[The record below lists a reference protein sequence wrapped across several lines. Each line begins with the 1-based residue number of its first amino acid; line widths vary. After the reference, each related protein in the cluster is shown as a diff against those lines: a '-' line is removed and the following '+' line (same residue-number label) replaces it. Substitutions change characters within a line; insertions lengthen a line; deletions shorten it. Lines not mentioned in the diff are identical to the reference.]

1 MEGVKLEYKHIKRIE
16 DSEHFGT
23 YLQVDLFNIKTCTFN
38 CIHCRGGPTKNQIPQ
53 RVYIYP
59 VNKILKE
66 INDNIEKFGKV
77 DYIKY
82 SHRGDP
88 TLYVLFGKLNRE
100 IRAAHPDVKI
110 ATCTN
115 CSMVERKD
123 ISDELKQV
131 DLVIASLDSVIN
143 EEFQR
148 INQPLEQINLEVL
161 LQNLQR
167 FREDFSGQFWLNT
180 ILLRDYNDSDQSISA
195 MKNYLQK
202 LLPDNYLITFETTDS
217 SEIFPQELK
226 VKLVEAFVDTPYDV
240 QIGAD
245 RP

>member
-1 MEGVKLEYKHIKRIE
+1 MEYKHIKRIE

-23 YLQVDLFNIKTCTFN
+23 YLQIDLFKIKTCTFN
-38 CIHCRGGPTKNQIPQ
+38 CIHCRAGPTKNQIPQ
-53 RVYIYP
+53 RVFIYP

-66 INDNIEKFGKV
+66 VNDNIERFGKV

-100 IRAAHPDVKI
+100 LRAAHPDIKI

-115 CSMVERKD
+115 CSMVDRED
-123 ISDELKQV
+123 IFNELSKV
-131 DLVIASLDSVIN
+131 DLVIAGLDSVLN
-143 EEFQR
+143 EEFQK
-148 INQPLEQINLEVL
+148 INQPLEKINLEVL
-161 LQNLQR
+161 LQNLLH
-167 FREDFSGQFWLNT
+167 FRENYNGRFWVNTVLLKDF
-180 ILLRDYNDSDQSISA
+180 NDSDQSISA
-195 MKNYLQK
+195 MKSYLQK
-202 LLPDNYLITFETTDS
+202 LHPDNYLITFEATDT
-217 SEIFPQELK
+217 SELISQDFK
-226 VKLVEAFVDTPYDV
+226 IKLVKAFVDAPFDV